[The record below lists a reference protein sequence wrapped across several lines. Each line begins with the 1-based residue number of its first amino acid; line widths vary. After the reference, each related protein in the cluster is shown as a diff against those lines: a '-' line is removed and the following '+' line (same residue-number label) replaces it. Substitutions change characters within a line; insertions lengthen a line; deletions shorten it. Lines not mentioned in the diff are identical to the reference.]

1 MHAQTKKRYGF
12 IAAALAAGLVLSGCS
27 GSSEEAAE
35 TVAPTEAASA
45 PAEVDGIATA
55 KAAYDAALAASLTFA
70 YPGEAFDAS
79 GASGKKVA
87 MISINDQ
94 IPVLAQWTNTIKA
107 GLESKGVVVTQTS
120 DAGGVIE
127 PLPKFFEQAVTE
139 GVDLII
145 TNAVPAGLIPLDVIG
160 DIPVMTTNQT
170 AAPGVPVAA
179 GIAADPSFDYT
190 LAASLMADWF
200 CVTGAG
206 AGNAVVWGSEGQA
219 SSPIMIETIKARVA
233 ENCADSAVTYLD
245 APLASWFDGTLD
257 GVAKNAVTADP
268 SITHLMPI
276 YDGMSFATGAGLS
289 AAGSTA
295 IQSSFNMTPD
305 VAKGIGTG
313 SVKMDVGCPND
324 WFSYATADA
333 GLRILTGNAVP
344 ENYGITCKVFDESNI
359 GSIDPSVENSVNWYG
374 IDFAAEFAKYWAAS

>member
-1 MHAQTKKRYGF
+1 MQAKKKMRFGF
-12 IAAALAAGLVLSGCS
+12 VAAALAAGLVLSGCS
-27 GSSEEAAE
+27 SSSEEAAE

-45 PAEVDGIATA
+45 PAAADGLATA

-70 YPGEAFDAS
+70 YPGDAFDAS
-79 GASGKKVA
+79 AASGKKVA

-94 IPVLAQWTNTIKA
+94 IPVLKQWTDTIAA
-107 GLESKGVVVTQTS
+107 GLESQGVTVTQKS
-120 DAGGVIE
+120 DAGGVID
-127 PLPKFFEQAVTE
+127 PLPKFFAQAVTDQ
-139 GVDLII
+139 VDLII
-145 TNAVPAGLIPLDVIG
+145 TNAVPAALIPLADLG

-170 AAPGVPVAA
+170 AAPGVAVAD

-219 SSPIMIETIKARVA
+219 SSPIMIQTIKDRVA
-233 ENCADSAVTYLD
+233 EVCPDAKVDYQD
-245 APLASWFDGTLD
+245 APLATWFDGTLD

-268 SITHLMPI
+268 TITHLMPI
-276 YDGMSFATGAGLS
+276 YDGMTIATGAGID

-295 IQSSFNMTPD
+295 IQSSFNMTPA
-305 VAKGIGTG
+305 VAAGIGTS

-324 WFSYATADA
+324 WFSYATVDA
-333 GLRILTGNAVP
+333 GLRLLTGNAVP
-344 ENYGITCKVFDESNI
+344 ANYGITCKVFDESNI
-359 GSIDPSVENSVNWYG
+359 GSIDATVENSVNWYG
-374 IDFAAEFAKYWAAS
+374 IDFAAEFAKFWTAS